1 MRRHRGAVPTNA
13 LDMRRVSR
21 RFRAGIDGCSAVV
34 TALRDVSLRV
44 ARGECVGV
52 CGPSG
57 AGKTT
62 LLLVAAGLLAPD
74 TGAVWRAS
82 TEWVDEASDALGFLS
97 VRGALAYAQSQ
108 RELAGRACD
117 GDLAAIL
124 QRAELAE
131 VAQLRVGQLTA
142 GLRARLR
149 IAHALLARPA
159 LLCIDEPLAGIGPVE
174 RRSYAAFLATLQRAG
189 MALLLSARHRA
200 LLAPVAARV
209 VTLDAGRIL
218 DATEDP
224 GAIELH
230 VRTPGSAAGLLAAHL
245 TGVERHGRTVRVPLA
260 RASAEE
266 ILSTCLALGIR
277 VRGSRIVSAGT
288 TGRVAEPEA
297 PSLLDDAS

>member
-1 MRRHRGAVPTNA
+1 MSSNA

-34 TALRDVSLRV
+34 TALREVSLRV

-62 LLLVAAGLLAPD
+62 LLLVAAGLLSPD
-74 TGAVWRAS
+74 AGAVWRAS
-82 TEWVDEASDALGFLS
+82 AEWVDEASDALGFLT
-97 VRGALAYAQSQ
+97 VRGALEYALSQ
-108 RELAGRACD
+108 RELAGRSCD

-124 QRAELAE
+124 ERAELAE
-131 VAQLRVGQLTA
+131 VAGSRVGQLTA
-142 GLRARLR
+142 GFRARLR
-149 IAHALLARPA
+149 VAHALLARPA

-174 RRSYAAFLATLQRAG
+174 RRRYATFLASLQRDG

-209 VTLDAGRIL
+209 VTLDAGRLL
-218 DATEDP
+218 DASEDP

-230 VRTPGSAAGLLAAHL
+230 VRTPIAAAGILASHL
-245 TGVERHGRTVRVPLA
+245 TGVERRGRTLRVPLA

-277 VRGSRIVSAGT
+277 VRGSRIVSAGPP
-288 TGRVAEPEA
+288 GRVAEPDAHEE
-297 PSLLDDAS
+297 LDDAS